1 MPISHLHQPFR
12 RWIIVLPLTMA
23 LRQDA
28 ANERKSPLIAF
39 VGKVEEKQ
47 DHTFARFREA
57 LRRNWRGAPPPTVNY
72 YAGGDGRTAILQNA
86 LRAAS
91 ALKPS
96 VLVLPTGE
104 LAQEAS
110 SLGIA
115 IPIVFA
121 TYVDPRFDGI
131 VDSLQRPG
139 RNSTGVS
146 LEDTL
151 DLKRLQLLKD
161 AFPHVRT
168 VAVLADAAWFSI
180 RGPGVM
186 SEPAQH
192 DLRFRL
198 IGRVADSPEAV
209 DALMDSAEAVACD
222 AWYIPPSYIA
232 YQADTRIIAALKRLR
247 LPAMHASEN
256 EVMQGA
262 LMAYSQDERF
272 TYDALAQLA
281 VRVALGED
289 AGSIPIQRPYRYTL
303 SVRIE
308 PDAPWARI
316 DPSVVRRADRVHR
329 P

>member
-12 RWIIVLPLTMA
+12 RWILALPLA
-23 LRQDA
+23 LSMRQDA
-28 ANERKSPLIAF
+28 ANERKSPVIAF
-39 VGKVEEKQ
+39 VGKVEEEQ
-47 DHTFARFREA
+47 DHTFTRFREA
-57 LRRNWRGAPPPTVNY
+57 LRRNWRGATPPTVTY

-86 LRAAS
+86 VRAAS
-91 ALKPS
+91 ALNPS

-115 IPIVFA
+115 TPVVFA
-121 TYVDPRFDGI
+121 TYVDPRSDGI

-139 RNSTGVS
+139 RKATGVL

-161 AFPHVRT
+161 ALPHVRT
-168 VAVLADAAWFSI
+168 VAVLADAPWFFI
-180 RGPGVM
+180 RGPRVM
-186 SEPAQH
+186 SETAQH
-192 DLRFRL
+192 RLGLRL
-198 IGRVADSPEAV
+198 IRRVADSPEAV
-209 DALMDSAEAVACD
+209 DALMDSAEARACD

-247 LPAMHASEN
+247 LPAMHASEG
-256 EVMQGA
+256 EVERGA
-262 LMAYSQDERF
+262 LMAYAQDESF
-272 TYDALAQLA
+272 AYDALADLA
-281 VRVALGED
+281 RRVALGED
-289 AGSIPIQRPYRYTL
+289 AGTIPVQRPYRYTL

-316 DPSVVRRADRVHR
+316 APSVVRRADRVHR

>member
-1 MPISHLHQPFR
+1 M
-12 RWIIVLPLTMA
+12 VLPLA
-23 LRQDA
+23 VFLQQDA
-28 ANERKSPLIAF
+28 ANERKSPVIAF
-39 VGKVEEKQ
+39 VGKVEEEQ

-57 LRRNWRGAPPPTVNY
+57 LRRHWRGVSPPKVSY
-72 YAGGDGRTAILQNA
+72 YAGGDGRTATMQNA

-96 VLVLPTGE
+96 VLVLPTGD

-115 IPIVFA
+115 TPVVFA
-121 TYVDPRFDGI
+121 TYIDPRSDGI

-139 RNSTGVS
+139 RKSTGVL

-161 AFPHVRT
+161 ALPHVRT
-168 VAVLADAAWFSI
+168 VAVLADAPWFSI

-186 SEPAQH
+186 SETAQQH
-192 DLRFRL
+192 LGLRL

-209 DALMDSAEAVACD
+209 DALMDSAEAAACD

-232 YQADTRIIAALKRLR
+232 YQADTKIIAALKRLH
-247 LPAMHASEN
+247 LPAMHGSED

-272 TYDALAQLA
+272 AYDAMAQLA

-289 AGSIPIQRPYRYTL
+289 AGTIPMQRPYRYTL
-303 SVRIE
+303 SVRVE
-308 PDAPWARI
+308 PNAPWARI
-316 DPSVVRRADRVHR
+316 EPSVVRRADRVHR